1 MKNCMKKLRELI
13 EDMVIPDI
21 EDHIDDIFEEIAN
34 DKNANDDVKKE
45 LALMHEMRDEFTKI
59 LNDIENNE
67 LEQDECIELYEEIN
81 EMIKSN
87 SDDEE

>member
-34 DKNANDDVKKE
+34 DKNANNDVKKE
-45 LALMHEMRDEFTKI
+45 LALMHEMRDEFAKI

-87 SDDEE
+87 SEDEE

>member
-1 MKNCMKKLRELI
+1 MKKLRELI
-13 EDMVIPDI
+13 EDIVIPDI

-87 SDDEE
+87 SEDEE